1 MHFPTKFSS
10 SNMKWDLTVEQVP
23 WDTHNADMLIMAE
36 HHLFPHPPLHLCVFR
51 PKYYKSFYGEKR
63 QNTFFAITSKV
74 DFGSSSFFLE
84 NWSVFHAEFEYD
96 THDECNR
103 K

>member
-1 MHFPTKFSS
+1 MYLFLFKVQTNSHTTK
-10 SNMKWDLTVEQVP
+10 T
-23 WDTHNADMLIMAE
+23 TT
-36 HHLFPHPPLHLCVFR
+36 CVDPR
-51 PKYYKSFYGEKR
+51 NLLSIRVTMGKNDK
-63 QNTFFAITSKV
+63 NTFFAITSKV
-74 DFGSSSFFLE
+74 DFGLTSFFLE